1 MGSLFGVLLLMAG
14 GCVALYG
21 YTQRHPA
28 SASEAADD
36 YLRSLDYD
44 DEEPD
49 QYKALLAEPFLSRV
63 VRPISAS
70 LLSILG
76 GVLPG
81 NYRDQMH
88 RQLGRAGLAGQFRA
102 EEIISLQ
109 VLGGL
114 AGGMLGAFLVLT
126 GTVGGGG
133 AILVAIALPVAG
145 VQLPR
150 SWVDRK
156 VEDRVEAIRRDLPD
170 TLDLLAISVEA
181 GVGFEGA
188 LAVVCENFSS
198 PLADEFARTLREME
212 LGLPRR
218 EALQNLKKR
227 TEVPELSNFVLTLT
241 QADALGMPVGRV
253 LKTAADEMRS
263 KRRQWAREKAA
274 KLPVKILFPLVL
286 FIFPSIFIVL
296 LGPAASQHPARDAL
310 RRSLRTT
317 RGARRH
323 RLGPDDER
331 LPPPLPPGDPRRPVG
346 GDRHLAWPWPA
357 PRSARAIGR
366 CWWRWSC

>member
-1 MGSLFGVLLLMAG
+1 MGSFLGLLILVAG
-14 GCVALYG
+14 ACVALYG
-21 YTQRHPA
+21 YSLRTSPTGA
-28 SASEAADD
+28 EAAD
-36 YLRSLDYD
+36 YLRSLDIEGE
-44 DEEPD
+44 EEPD
-49 QYKALLAEPFLSRV
+49 QFKALLSQPFLSRV
-63 VRPISAS
+63 VRPMSS
-70 LLSILG
+70 QLLDLVG

-81 NYRDQMH
+81 NYRDTMH
-88 RQLGRAGLAGQFRA
+88 RQLVRAGLTGQFRA

-114 AGGMLGAFLVLT
+114 AGGLISVFILLT
-126 GTVGGGG
+126 GSLSGGLAILAAVLFPVGG
-133 AILVAIALPVAG
+133 A
-145 VQLPR
+145 QLPR

-156 VEDRVEAIRRDLPD
+156 VKERSDAILRDLPD

-188 LAVVCENFSS
+188 LGVVCESFSS

-253 LKTAADEMRS
+253 LKTAADEMRT

-286 FIFPSIFIVL
+286 FIFPSIFVVL
-296 LGPAASQHPARDAL
+296 LGPSASQIWS
-310 RRSLRTT
+310 SLHN
-317 RGARRH
+317 G
-323 RLGPDDER
+323 
-331 LPPPLPPGDPRRPVG
+331 
-346 GDRHLAWPWPA
+346 
-357 PRSARAIGR
+357 SF
-366 CWWRWSC
+366 

>member
-1 MGSLFGVLLLMAG
+1 MGPLFGVLLLMAG

-21 YTQRHPA
+21 VSQRGLTPA
-28 SASEAADD
+28 GEAADD
-36 YLRSLDYD
+36 YLRSLDLDAD
-44 DEEPD
+44 DEAD
-49 QYKALLAEPFLSRV
+49 QFKALLAQPFLSRV
-63 VRPISAS
+63 VRPMSAS
-70 LLSILG
+70 LLSLLG
-76 GVLPG
+76 GILPG
-81 NYRDQMH
+81 NYRDKMH
-88 RQLGRAGLAGQFRA
+88 HALTRAGLAGQFRA

-109 VLGGL
+109 VLGGI
-114 AGGMLGAFLVLT
+114 GGGLLGAFLLLSN
-126 GTVGGGG
+126 TVGGGG
-133 AILVAIALPVAG
+133 GLLAAIVLPIIG
-145 VQLPR
+145 VQLPK

-156 VEDRVEAIRRDLPD
+156 VEERMASILRDLPD

-253 LKTAADEMRS
+253 LKTSADEMRS

-286 FIFPSIFIVL
+286 FIFPSIFVVL
-296 LGPAASQHPARDAL
+296 LGPATSQIL
-310 RRSLRTT
+310 NSFSS
-317 RGARRH
+317 GAF
-323 RLGPDDER
+323 G
-331 LPPPLPPGDPRRPVG
+331 
-346 GDRHLAWPWPA
+346 
-357 PRSARAIGR
+357 
-366 CWWRWSC
+366 

>member
-1 MGSLFGVLLLMAG
+1 MGPFLGLLFLVGG
-14 GCVALYG
+14 GCVAYYG
-21 YTQRHPA
+21 YLQRGLAPA
-28 SASEAADD
+28 GEAADD
-36 YLRSLDYD
+36 YLRSLDFE

-49 QYKALLAEPFLSRV
+49 QYRALLAQPFLSRV
-63 VRPISAS
+63 VRPVSARI
-70 LLSILG
+70 LDLLG

-81 NYRDQMH
+81 NYRDTMH

-114 AGGMLGAFLVLT
+114 IGGFLGALLVLT
-126 GTVGGGG
+126 DTLGGG
-133 AILVAIALPVAG
+133 AGILAAIILPVAG
-145 VQLPR
+145 IQLPK

-156 VEDRVEAIRRDLPD
+156 VDERVEAIRRDLPD

-188 LAVVCENFSS
+188 IGVVCENFAS
-198 PLADEFARTLREME
+198 PLADEFSRTLREME

-253 LKTAADEMRS
+253 LKSAADEMRS

-286 FIFPSIFIVL
+286 FIFPSIFVVL
-296 LGPAASQHPARDAL
+296 LGPAASSIMQAFH
-310 RRSLRTT
+310 
-317 RGARRH
+317 
-323 RLGPDDER
+323 
-331 LPPPLPPGDPRRPVG
+331 
-346 GDRHLAWPWPA
+346 
-357 PRSARAIGR
+357 
-366 CWWRWSC
+366 